1 MRILVL
7 SPNLIGRYNWGHQRF
22 RNDIAKFHD
31 VVFYGSGFP
40 NFDPKKRVMDVI
52 NEYGNNFD
60 FVFTCGLRYTL
71 EFNGLEDVKHIPKVH
86 FVVDYFPKHPSGY
99 KGSWPRQHEFMKKNK
114 FDLFFVRQYRQ
125 VEDLKKNGIN
135 VPSYFLPFSSDMEV
149 YKRLGLEKVFD
160 VITSSTQRSDVYPNR
175 SKINKMLSKTKLK
188 VYMRRVTHQAYINA
202 INRSSIAVISNN
214 IFGSFN
220 MKYSEFLGCGTFVL
234 ADRPPDLERI
244 GLEDGKHLVIY
255 SDLIDLRNKIF
266 YYLEHEKERT
276 KIAKEGNKFAQQYLS
291 NDYRIKEM
299 TKIIKK
305 ELF

>member
-114 FDLFFVRQYRQ
+114 FDLFFVTTGYSDSLSHI
-125 VEDLKKNGIN
+125 EA
-135 VPSYFLPFSSDMEV
+135 LPGRLYLLESDCFSNEQDFF
-149 YKRLGLEKVFD
+149 KRAFFD
-160 VITSSTQRSDVYPNR
+160 VESFGRDYWIRNKKSSLNPWPF
-175 SKINKMLSKTKLK
+175 LK
-188 VYMRRVTHQAYINA
+188 VQSKSVFFLRRFGWG
-202 INRSSIAVISNN
+202 N
-214 IFGSFN
+214 IFIPRDAISF
-220 MKYSEFLGCGTFVL
+220 SL
-234 ADRPPDLERI
+234 A
-244 GLEDGKHLVIY
+244 
-255 SDLIDLRNKIF
+255 F
-266 YYLEHEKERT
+266 
-276 KIAKEGNKFAQQYLS
+276 
-291 NDYRIKEM
+291 
-299 TKIIKK
+299 
-305 ELF
+305 